1 MKNFL
6 ASYFFYSRSERNGV
20 FVLTAFSLAILM
32 LPRLYTAFQKP
43 DEATDFTAF
52 ETALVAYDRSQGSNT
67 EGSSF
72 DNGKPNTALFG
83 FNPNTA
89 SLDKLTQLGLSS
101 RTATTLIHYRERGGI
116 FRRAED
122 LRKVYGITAANYD
135 RLKDYIELD
144 DNNDNTDNWNRNNN
158 NWNRNKAPYWDK
170 YDHKTDFRKEGSF
183 GNTPPVAVN
192 LKPFD
197 PNTATENDLLGL
209 GLEEKTVKIMLKYR
223 QNGGVFRKKEDLK
236 KLYSFSEIDFMRI
249 EQYVQI
255 ADNQNIAKASSVT
268 AQNGMFEKKPNST
281 TPVVI
286 DVNTATSDDWLQ
298 LRGVG
303 PTFAARIITQ
313 RDKIGGFATIG
324 QLKEVYGLPDT
335 TLQNIAPF
343 LKLTTPVY
351 RKLHVNKAA
360 PDALTHPYLTR
371 KQAEALVRYRLNH
384 GEFTSMNDIKKTGV
398 FSDNNL
404 EQLRPYISLD

>member
-32 LPRLYTAFQKP
+32 LPRLYTAFQKT
-43 DEATDFTAF
+43 DEATDFTVF

-197 PNTATENDLLGL
+197 PNTATENNLLGL

-268 AQNGMFEKKPNST
+268 AQNGTFEKKANST

-286 DVNTATSDDWLQ
+286 DINTATSDDWLQ

-360 PDALTHPYLTR
+360 PDALTHLYLTR

-384 GEFTSMNDIKKTGV
+384 GEFTNINDIKKTGV

>member
-32 LPRLYTAFQKP
+32 LPTLYTAFQKP
-43 DEATDFTAF
+43 AEATDFTAF
-52 ETALVAYDRSQGSNT
+52 ETALVAFDRSQGSDT

-72 DNGKPNTALFG
+72 ENGKPNTALFG

-135 RLKDYIELD
+135 RLKDYIQLD

-158 NWNRNKAPYWDK
+158 NWNLNKAPYWDK

-223 QNGGVFRKKEDLK
+223 QNGGIFRKKEDLK
-236 KLYSFSEIDFMRI
+236 KLYSFSEIDFIRI

-268 AQNGMFEKKPNST
+268 AQNGTFEKKSNST

-286 DVNTATSDDWLQ
+286 DINTATSDDWLQ

-303 PTFAARIITQ
+303 PTFAARIIIQ

-360 PDALTHPYLTR
+360 PDALTHLYLTR

-384 GEFTSMNDIKKTGV
+384 GEFTNINDIKKTGV

-404 EQLRPYISLD
+404 EQLRPYISLE

>member
-32 LPRLYTAFQKP
+32 LPRLYTAFQKT

-144 DNNDNTDNWNRNNN
+144 DNNDNTDNWNRNKD

-197 PNTATENDLLGL
+197 PNTATENNLLGL

-268 AQNGMFEKKPNST
+268 AQNGTFEKKANST

-286 DVNTATSDDWLQ
+286 DINTATSDDWLQ

-360 PDALTHPYLTR
+360 PDALTHLYLTR

-384 GEFTSMNDIKKTGV
+384 GEFTNINDIKKTGV